1 MLGEPGSGKSYEL
14 SKLRNRLNSLN
25 GNDNIHYCDL
35 RSVGNESHFEER
47 VFNNTIVQPWIEGD
61 YNLFILLDSFDES
74 YLRSGV
80 IATLLADRLEE
91 FPLERLFLYIACR
104 TGYWPNSLTTQ
115 LSDIFSDGVKIL
127 NLAVLRKNDILHAA
141 NQDLQDHPSRNAT
154 DFIQKVE
161 NLHGIS
167 FAVRPITLKALIEQ
181 YKRTNNIRANRREL
195 YKSYCNYLC
204 SESNLRRRDARLD
217 IRYTP
222 EQKYL
227 ASSRFAA
234 LSIFSNKPYFWSG
247 DEVNDIPDNA
257 IPLSILRQG
266 QENISGQNF
275 GITEQCVIETLASGL
290 FITIDNMCEW
300 AHWSFMEFLASE
312 YINQKEIPLE
322 QMLNLILNPFDH
334 KVIPALRGL
343 VAWLCTSKEEIFDL
357 ILAQEPE
364 ILIQSDLA
372 IFPDNTKESIV
383 QNIFDQYEGSSLE
396 IRLFDLANYYHNLNH
411 PNLTNQIRT
420 ALQNPEYIH
429 GVKLLAIK
437 IAEKC
442 NLFSLT
448 SFLIE
453 LALDEDINYQIR
465 NFACYTLEVFSSEM
479 HLQGSSIE
487 EIEQLI
493 PLALTDDLGEDRY
506 DLKGYCLNILYPEH
520 VTFNQFIEHFPE
532 PIQGYGGDY
541 FRFLVQNFVTKLP
554 EHNIGDALIWIREN
568 LANFDQFSIK
578 YDISEEILE
587 KSLNYISNSELITEL
602 GLTISYLITNNYLLR
617 EIHHRTTFR
626 DQINQNQELRRN
638 LITKVVHNIPNEER
652 FLIHLISNV
661 LLQENGIF
669 NIQRN
674 QRLIDLIH
682 IDDLDFLVQ
691 EVQSSDD
698 HEYKE
703 KLAWIINR
711 IFPRDHSQDDLAFKL
726 YRTEDVFRQYFIF
739 WFGPI
744 ELGSEEEERM
754 REEFRREEE
763 IQQAIERS
771 GSLRESTQHQA
782 IAPDITDRI
791 ENCLNRFEQGE
802 LDMWWRL
809 NILLAVNENGY
820 YVSFYDYYPNITQ
833 YPGWINSSEEIQ
845 QRIITASKRYILE
858 ADPHTD
864 DWLREDTIHR
874 PAYAGYRAIRLNYEY
889 DNSFLHNLSADIWR
903 KWVASVLYFKFIQNT
918 AINIEVEKNI
928 QVELLELSYT
938 HAGEEFNHAL
948 KNFIESQARDPL
960 DLALLDRIG
969 PIFNDQ
975 IALIIQNIILES
987 PIEIQIK
994 GQLINF
1000 LLSYDYQPTI
1010 DYVLQLL
1017 SNPNLE
1023 DEHHEQE
1030 TILATKALISHL
1042 PNEHWNVSF
1051 SLLQDHTELGR
1062 RIISELADINH
1073 FSNAVLNLINEQNLS
1088 DLYIWVFTH
1097 FPEDEDI
1104 PLTGMARFLTNRDFI
1119 TSFRDEII
1127 NTLERRGNFD
1137 AVSALQR
1144 ISMEIPAIRNNIS
1157 YRIIRAQEIARL
1169 NTWEPPKPQEIYM
1182 LFHNTSARIILSGK
1196 QFIEVIIESLHRLED
1211 KLQGREGY
1219 HPIAINY
1226 WHHQGD
1232 RRFCPFYE
1240 EDFSDNIKNHLM
1252 ADLTR
1257 EIVINR
1263 EVVIDPTSRPDIKID
1278 LINPDALFQANR
1290 SITVIIEAKG
1300 SWHNELNTAMESQ
1313 LFRQYLLP
1321 RGYYY
1326 GLYLVGWFTS
1336 QYCDPDCTRCS
1347 DTPGGYH
1354 SIEELSDYLIN
1365 QAEELSQGG
1374 ITILPCIIDCS
1385 LNEIRTGNYR

>member
-14 SKLRNRLNSLN
+14 FKLRDRLNSLN
-25 GNDNIHYCDL
+25 RNDRIHYCDL
-35 RSVGNESHFEER
+35 RSVGNEIHFEQR
-47 VFNNTIVQPWIEGD
+47 VFNNTIIQPWIDGE
-61 YNLFILLDSFDES
+61 YNLLMLLDSFDES

-80 IATLLADRLEE
+80 IAILLADKLEE
-91 FPLERLFLYIACR
+91 FPLERLFLYITCR

-115 LSDIFSDGVKIL
+115 LNNLFSDSVKIL
-127 NLAVLRKNDILHAA
+127 NLAILRKDDILHAA
-141 NQDLQDHPSRNAT
+141 NQDLQDNPSRNAA

-167 FAVRPITLKALIEQ
+167 FAVRPITLKALLEQ
-181 YKRTNNIRANRREL
+181 YKRTNNIRVNRGEL

-204 SESNLRRRDARLD
+204 SESNLRRRDARLN
-217 IRYTP
+217 IYTP

-234 LSIFSNKPYFWSG
+234 LSIFSNKPYFWTG
-247 DEVNDIPDNA
+247 DEVYNIPDNA

-266 QENISGQNF
+266 QENISGQDF
-275 GITEQCVIETLASGL
+275 DITEQCVIETLASGL
-290 FITIDNMCEW
+290 FITIDNRCEW
-300 AHWSFMEFLASE
+300 AHWSFMEFLASA
-312 YINQKEIPLE
+312 YINQKEIPFE
-322 QMLNLILNPFDH
+322 QILNLILNPFDH

-343 VAWLCTSKEEIFDL
+343 VAWLCTSNEEIFDL

-364 ILIQSDLA
+364 ILIQSDLE
-372 IFPDNTKESIV
+372 IFPDNTKERIV

-396 IRLFDLANYYHNLNH
+396 IRFFDLANYYHNLNH

-420 ALQNPEYIH
+420 TLQNPEYNH
-429 GVKLLAIK
+429 GVKRLAIK

-465 NFACYTLEVFSSEM
+465 SFACNTLEVFSREM
-479 HLQGSSIE
+479 QIHVNSIE
-487 EIEQLI
+487 EIDRLI
-493 PLALTDDLGEDRY
+493 PLALSDDLGEDRY
-506 DLKGYCLNILYPEH
+506 DLKGDCLNILYPEY

-532 PIQGYGGDY
+532 PIQGYGGAY
-541 FRFLVQNFVTKLP
+541 FSFLIYNFVSKLP
-554 EHNIGDALIWIREN
+554 RHNIVDALIWIRDN

-578 YDISEEILE
+578 YDLSEEILE
-587 KSLNYISNSELITEL
+587 KSLNYVSNSEVITEL
-602 GLTISYLITNNYLLR
+602 GLTISYLITKNYLLR

-626 DQINQNQELRRN
+626 DQINQNQELRRD

-652 FLIHLISNV
+652 FLIHLISNM

-669 NIQRN
+669 NIRRN

-682 IDDLDFLVQ
+682 YDDLDFLVQ

-703 KLAWIINR
+703 KLSWIINR
-711 IFPRDHSQDDLAFKL
+711 IFPRDHSRDDLAFKL
-726 YRTEDVFRQYFIF
+726 YRTEEEFRQYFIF

-744 ELGSEEEERM
+744 ELGSEEEEHM
-754 REEFRREEE
+754 REELRHEEE

-771 GSLRESTQHQA
+771 GSLRDSTQNQI
-782 IAPDITDRI
+782 IAPDITERI

-809 NILLAVNENGY
+809 NILLAINENGY
-820 YVSFYDYYPNITQ
+820 YVSFYDYCPNITQ

-845 QRIITASKRYILE
+845 QRIITASKRYVLE

-889 DNSFLHNLSADIWR
+889 NNSFLNNLPADVWR
-903 KWVASVLYFKFIQNT
+903 KWVASILYFKFIQNT
-918 AINIEVEKNI
+918 TIDIELEKNI

-948 KNFIESQARDPL
+948 KNFIELQTRDPL
-960 DLALLDRIG
+960 DLALLDRIV

-987 PIEIQIK
+987 PIEVQIK
-994 GQLINF
+994 GQLIYF
-1000 LLSYDYQPTI
+1000 LLSYKYQPTI

-1030 TILATKALISHL
+1030 TILAAKALISHL
-1042 PNEHWNVSF
+1042 PNEHWNISF

-1097 FPEDEDI
+1097 FPEEEDI

-1119 TSFRDEII
+1119 TSFRNEII

-1137 AVSALQR
+1137 AVLALQR

-1290 SITVIIEAKG
+1290 TITVIIEVKG
-1300 SWHNELNTAMESQ
+1300 SWHNELNIAMESQ

-1354 SIEELSDYLIN
+1354 SIEELSVYLIN

-1374 ITILPCIIDCS
+1374 IIILPCIIDCS
-1385 LNEIRTGNYR
+1385 LNEIRMGNYR